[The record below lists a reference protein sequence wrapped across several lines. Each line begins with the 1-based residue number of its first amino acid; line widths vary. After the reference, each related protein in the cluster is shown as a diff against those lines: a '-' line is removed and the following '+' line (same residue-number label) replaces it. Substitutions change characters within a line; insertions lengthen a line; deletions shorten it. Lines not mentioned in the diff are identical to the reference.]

1 MMKKWK
7 FGAII
12 GAIIGAF
19 YTVSCPLFYILFT
32 VAGKQ
37 SSFNTLLAPIFCES
51 LSAPSVFWFIVEAL
65 SGIFGVSPIAVHKFF
80 FSSNASFKL
89 LVMLIIATWSGI
101 GALIGAGTGYLMGKY
116 RGQEISIIKIKK
128 DIKIGAL
135 AGITG
140 FFLTLLVWYFIFAGD
155 FNWKVPA
162 AIGTV
167 CFFGGFLGSILLGLC
182 IKQTKVLKK
191 R

>member
-1 MMKKWK
+1 MKKWK
-7 FGAII
+7 IGAIV

-19 YTVSCPLFYILFT
+19 CTISCPLFYILFT

-37 SSFNTLLAPIFCES
+37 SSFDALLAPIFCEAA
-51 LSAPSVFWFIVEAL
+51 SAPSVFWFIIETL
-65 SGIFGVSPIAVHKFF
+65 FGIFGVSPITIHNFF
-80 FSSNASFKL
+80 SSSNASMKL
-89 LVMLIIATWSGI
+89 LVMLSIATWSGI

-116 RGQEISIIKIKK
+116 RGEEITIMKLKK
-128 DIKIGAL
+128 DLKIGTL

-140 FFLTLLVWYFIFAGD
+140 FFLTLLFWYFIFAGD
-155 FNWKVPA
+155 LNWKIPA

-167 CFFGGFLGSILLGLC
+167 CFLGGFLGSILLGLC
-182 IKQTKVLKK
+182 IKQVKILKK